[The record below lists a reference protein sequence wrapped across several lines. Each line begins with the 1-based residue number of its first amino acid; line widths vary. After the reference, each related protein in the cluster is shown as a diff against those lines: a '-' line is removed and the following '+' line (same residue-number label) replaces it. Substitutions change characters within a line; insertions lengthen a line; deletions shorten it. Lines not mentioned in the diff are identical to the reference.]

1 MVILSFPRKDGGSRR
16 KAGAVCIHGILESWP
31 QARGAW
37 KEKEMSRTVTWC
49 PGALGN
55 QTILSGW
62 RPMCFSCFSHICC
75 GIKIKP
81 RVKRMGF

>member
-1 MVILSFPRKDGGSRR
+1 MVVLSFPRRDGRSRR
-16 KAGAVCIHGILESWP
+16 KAGAVCTQGILESWP
-31 QARGAW
+31 QAGGAW
-37 KEKEMSRTVTWC
+37 KEKETSRTMTWC

-55 QTILSGW
+55 QIILSGW
-62 RPMCFSCFSHICC
+62 RPMCFSCFLHICC